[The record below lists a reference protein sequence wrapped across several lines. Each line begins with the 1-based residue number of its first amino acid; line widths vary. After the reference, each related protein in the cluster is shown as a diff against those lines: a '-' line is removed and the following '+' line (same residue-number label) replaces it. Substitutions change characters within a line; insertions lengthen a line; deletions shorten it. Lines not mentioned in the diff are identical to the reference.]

1 MSKWLLNHD
10 VKDEEIEDTFGVE
23 ALIEDIKD
31 VRDNRAKSC
40 RQAHRYLVEK
50 TAMGNIM
57 VYLYHPGQLRVKL
70 KE

>member
-1 MSKWLLNHD
+1 MSKWMLDHD
-10 VKDEEIEDTFGVE
+10 IKDEDVE
-23 ALIEDIKD
+23 AIFGSSTLIEDIKD
-31 VRDNRAKSC
+31 VRDNRANSC

-70 KE
+70 EE